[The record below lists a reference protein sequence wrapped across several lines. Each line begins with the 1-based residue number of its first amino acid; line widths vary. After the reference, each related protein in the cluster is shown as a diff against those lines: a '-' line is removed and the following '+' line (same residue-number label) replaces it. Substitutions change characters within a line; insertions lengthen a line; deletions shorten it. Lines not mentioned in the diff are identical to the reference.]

1 MQTLFSSLRKIGIEY
16 DISDY
21 TNLIPIARADVPPM
35 SDIDMAV
42 TRVDATMIAA
52 LASGE
57 TLKAGRLVAVDH
69 ACQFGGGFLKP

>member
-1 MQTLFSSLRKIGIEY
+1 
-16 DISDY
+16 
-21 TNLIPIARADVPPM
+21 
-35 SDIDMAV
+35 MAV

-57 TLKAGRLVAVDH
+57 TLKAGRLVTVDH